1 MKKLKDAHKLV
12 REDVEILGLII
23 LNVVYKFDSP
33 EQCWA
38 KQSDKFATFS
48 LIVPAFLVWRQKRD
62 QSILDTNNRIKK
74 SREINKLTN
83 LLIIY

>member
-1 MKKLKDAHKLV
+1 MVKKLKDAHKLV

-38 KQSDKFATFS
+38 NQTNKFATFS
-48 LIVPAFLVWRQKRD
+48 LIVPAFFGLKTKKR
-62 QSILDTNNRIKK
+62 SKHFG
-74 SREINKLTN
+74 
-83 LLIIY
+83 Y

>member
-12 REDVEILGLII
+12 REDVQILGLII

-38 KQSDKFATFS
+38 KQSNKFATFS
-48 LIVPAFLVWRQKRD
+48 LPGNCSCFFGLKTKKKR
-62 QSILDTNNRIKK
+62 SEHSGYLMTESK
-74 SREINKLTN
+74 SQEK
-83 LLIIY
+83 

>member
-1 MKKLKDAHKLV
+1 MVKKLKDAHKLV

-38 KQSDKFATFS
+38 NQTNKFATFS
-48 LIVPAFLVWRQKRD
+48 LIVPAFLV
-62 QSILDTNNRIKK
+62 
-74 SREINKLTN
+74 
-83 LLIIY
+83 